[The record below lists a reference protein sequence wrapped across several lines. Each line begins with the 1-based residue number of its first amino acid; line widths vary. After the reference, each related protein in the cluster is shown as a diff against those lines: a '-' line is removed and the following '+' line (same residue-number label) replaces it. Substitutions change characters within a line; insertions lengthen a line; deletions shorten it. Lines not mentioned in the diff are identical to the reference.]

1 MLGLILLAFYCMI
14 TGRRFLCCFL
24 YTLAINCKLMSVYFS
39 LAFFAG
45 LIGLTFRKYGPQRKE
60 KIIGECIFYG
70 GIVLITTLI
79 IWLPWMG
86 SI

>member
-1 MLGLILLAFYCMI
+1 
-14 TGRRFLCCFL
+14 
-24 YTLAINCKLMSVYFS
+24 MSVYFS